1 MNKHTVK
8 WLLLGGA
15 IRLYLSTSQWG
26 GILSNRVEISTPLNS
41 FKRVQEGMYLLKN
54 NINPYDGDM
63 VHEIPIVLWFLTLAA
78 DFLKGWLPLLYVV
91 ADIATA
97 CILYNVS
104 KIFVRNKL
112 QYQTKEA
119 VHYAKDTDELQYQ
132 PKDESNI
139 PFLVLMAYLFNPL
152 SIFNCAGLTST
163 VFSNMFLS
171 LALYALVDYRV
182 LLFFICVVIEAHRNL
197 YPVVLL
203 APAALVFNKD
213 KKLKKILHVI
223 AFFVVLSVILAMLNY
238 MLMGKQSWNF
248 VDGTLGFI
256 FFYRDLQ
263 PNIGLFWYFFTEM
276 FEHFRTMF
284 LITFQM
290 NATVLYL
297 VPLSLKLRKEP
308 ILLATILV
316 GLMSIFRAYP
326 CVGDVAFYLA
336 LLPLWKRSWKFMVH
350 NFIVFGFFVVSLC
363 MLPALWHL
371 WIYSGSANA
380 NFYFGATL
388 AFSTG
393 QIFLVTDLL
402 FAYVKRE
409 FCLYNGQ
416 KIVVQG
422 KEAKIVLG

>member
-1 MNKHTVK
+1 
-8 WLLLGGA
+8 
-15 IRLYLSTSQWG
+15 
-26 GILSNRVEISTPLNS
+26 
-41 FKRVQEGMYLLKN
+41 
-54 NINPYDGDM
+54 
-63 VHEIPIVLWFLTLAA
+63 
-78 DFLKGWLPLLYVV
+78 
-91 ADIATA
+91 
-97 CILYNVS
+97 
-104 KIFVRNKL
+104 
-112 QYQTKEA
+112 
-119 VHYAKDTDELQYQ
+119 
-132 PKDESNI
+132 
-139 PFLVLMAYLFNPL
+139 
-152 SIFNCAGLTST
+152 
-163 VFSNMFLS
+163 MFLS
-171 LALYALVDYRV
+171 LALYALVDHH
-182 LLFFICVVIEAHRNL
+182 LMLFLFSVVIESHRNL
-197 YPVVLL
+197 YPVILL
-203 APAALVFNKD
+203 APAVLVFNKSG
-213 KKLKKILHVI
+213 KVKAILHI
-223 AFFVVLSVILAMLNY
+223 ALSFVVLSIAMFRLNY
-238 MLMGKQSWNF
+238 ALMGDKSWNF
-248 VDGTLGFI
+248 IDGTLGFI

-308 ILLATILV
+308 ILLATILI

-326 CVGDVAFYLA
+326 CVGDVSFYLA

-350 NFIVFGFFVVSLC
+350 NFIVFCFFVVSLC

-409 FCLYNGQ
+409 FCLFNGQ
-416 KIVVQG
+416 KIIVQG